1 MLRGRLAL
9 SSEQTGDQGQ
19 DGQGQDTGAAPAR
32 GGRGGRGGGEGG
44 GYGGHGGHGGGGGRG
59 GDRGGGG
66 RGGDRGRG
74 RGGDRDDDR
83 GDKLI
88 ENVVRINRS
97 AATMK
102 GGRRFSFSALVVVGD
117 GKGRLGV
124 GYAKANGVPGA
135 VEKSVKDAKKHMFR
149 VPMVE
154 GTVPHTHK
162 ASYRASSVILEPAA
176 PGTGIIAGATVRAC
190 MEAAGY
196 KNILTKCHGSRNPLN
211 LVRAAELALKTL
223 RTRDQIE
230 RLRGVKLDPLAGSW
244 KLKFVKNK
252 KKRARKAAAPAVA
265 APEAGGK

>member
-9 SSEQTGDQGQ
+9 SSEQTGDQGA
-19 DGQGQDTGAAPAR
+19 DTSADTGAAPAR

-44 GYGGHGGHGGGGGRG
+44 GGGGGYGGHGGGGGRG

-74 RGGDRDDDR
+74 RGDRDDDR

-154 GTVPHTHK
+154 GTVPHTHR

-252 KKRARKAAAPAVA
+252 KKGAKKAAAPAGA